1 MLLANE
7 YLTSYYSED
16 RRALQ
21 LSKYYLS
28 KWGKIEKNASKLNKN
43 DKKVAYILYSTLN
56 KMAEDERKFLANK
69 YRVMIYGKSA
79 KPDKELAEVYD
90 MDLLEYRNLRK
101 GIEYKF
107 YYYLKPSIQKR
118 KKVKGI
124 KFKFG

>member
-1 MLLANE
+1 MLLADE

-43 DKKVAYILYSTLN
+43 YKKVAFILYSTLN

-90 MDLLEYRNLRK
+90 MDLLE
-101 GIEYKF
+101 
-107 YYYLKPSIQKR
+107 
-118 KKVKGI
+118 
-124 KFKFG
+124 